1 MAVCVVYFL
10 NNKANVCNYP
20 SPCGEMQTFSENL
33 YISGKSYKAYYI
45 LYNGRKAVY
54 INFHLEEKKMKKIL
68 ALLLAVVMVLS
79 LAACGKKEA
88 DVEDEPVVELTHFE
102 KSQQVYD
109 AVLGEFEAAYNEA
122 LAAEDE
128 ATRYALM
135 AIAEAKLL
143 GAGVFLP
150 TTSQGGNYAMTKVA
164 PYTNTPVL
172 WGNDTYR
179 YHDRIVVT
187 EPIEAAHVAEMK
199 AKWAEVLSTGTYE
212 QWVKDYLTEKG
223 YTIKDTATFYFDADP
238 ATWDVL
244 ITSMAADS
252 EILVNTYDGL
262 VEYDMENQIQPA
274 LAESWEVSDDGLTY
288 TFKIREGI
296 NWVDNQNR
304 VVAPVKAD
312 DFVAGL
318 QHMLDGADGL
328 QYLVCA
334 GCANIVN
341 TDEYVNGDITD
352 FSQVGVKA
360 LDDYTLQYTLTTP
373 TSYFMTMLGYGVFAP
388 MSRSFYESMGGKF
401 GAEYDPDAES
411 YKYGKSIDTI
421 AYCGPFVVT
430 NFTSNSTIAF
440 EANESYWNA
449 DGNNL
454 KAMTFMYT
462 DGSDQLKPY
471 DDFFNGVVDTMG
483 MTAERVTIAKERG
496 TYDKYSYISD
506 TDATSYCGFLNV
518 NRSAYANY
526 DNPVDA
532 VSTKSDADK
541 ERSVAA
547 LANQNFRLAL
557 VMSIDRVSYNAQS
570 VGDDLAAN
578 SLINSYVPGT
588 YCNLPA
594 ETTVKIGG
602 VDKTYAAGTMYG
614 QILQDAL
621 DADGIA
627 LKVWNGQSSAG
638 FDGWYNPTNAATYLD
653 KAIAELAEQG
663 IEISAENP
671 IYIDMATR
679 TDSQVTMNMKQV
691 VKQSVEAATGGK
703 IKVNLVECATRD
715 IYLAAT
721 YRYTTGDQANFD
733 INDGSGWG
741 PDYGDPSTYLGTMLP
756 DGDGYMT
763 KSLGLF

>member
-1 MAVCVVYFL
+1 
-10 NNKANVCNYP
+10 
-20 SPCGEMQTFSENL
+20 
-33 YISGKSYKAYYI
+33 
-45 LYNGRKAVY
+45 
-54 INFHLEEKKMKKIL
+54 MKKIL

-88 DVEDEPVVELTHFE
+88 EDEPVVELTHFE

-150 TTSQGGNYAMTKVA
+150 TTSKGGNYAMTKVA
-164 PYTNTPVL
+164 PYSNTPIL

-179 YHDRIVVT
+179 FHDRIVVT
-187 EPIEAAHVAEMK
+187 EPIEAAHIAEMK
-199 AKWAEVLSTGTYE
+199 AKWTEVLGSGTYE
-212 QWVKDYLTEKG
+212 QWVKDFLTEKG

-238 ATWDVL
+238 ETWDVL

-262 VEYDMENQIQPA
+262 VEYDMENQLKPA
-274 LAESWEVSDDGLTY
+274 LAESWTVSEDGLTY
-288 TFKIREGI
+288 TFKIRQGV

-312 DFVAGL
+312 DFVAGM
-318 QHMLDGADGL
+318 QHMMDAMGGL
-328 QYLVCA
+328 EYLVCS
-334 GCANIVN
+334 GCANIVGA
-341 TDEYVNGDITD
+341 DEYVAGTLTD

-360 LDDYTLQYTLTTP
+360 IDDYTLQYTLTTP

-388 MSRSFYESMGGKF
+388 LSREYYVSMGGQF
-401 GAEYDPDAES
+401 GAEYNPDAET
-411 YKYGKSIDTI
+411 YLYGKDPSSI

-449 DGNNL
+449 EGNNL
-454 KAMTFMYT
+454 KAMTYIYT
-462 DGSDQLKPY
+462 DGSDQKKPY
-471 DDFFNGVVDTMG
+471 DDFFGGVVDTMG
-483 MTAERVTIAKERG
+483 MTTERVTIAKKAG
-496 TYDKYSYISD
+496 TFDQYAYVSE

-518 NRSAYANY
+518 NRGAYANY
-526 DNPVDA
+526 NNPADA
-532 VSTKSDADK
+532 VSTQSDADK
-541 ERSVAA
+541 ERSIAA

-594 ETTVKIGG
+594 EVTVKIGG
-602 VDKTYAAGTMYG
+602 VDKTYPAGTFYG
-614 QILQDAL
+614 VILQDQL

-627 LKVWNGQSSAG
+627 LKVWNGQSSSG
-638 FDGWYNPTNAATYLD
+638 FDGWYNPTNAVKYLD
-653 KAIAELAEQG
+653 KAIAELAEAG

-671 IYIDMATR
+671 IYIDMATQ

-703 IKVNLVECATRD
+703 IKVNLVECSTRD

-756 DGDGYMT
+756 DGAGYMT